1 MVWVRLG
8 YGMNSLERFAIAAG
22 KSAPATT
29 ARGWLAEFC
38 AHRASNGSSN
48 SETLQREGDVAA
60 SIRRTVKEG
69 RQAGRLSKTGLD
81 ETVAAEGISS
91 AANAEKETRKMQR
104 VEGRCRRSHQ
114 SDRPLLTV
122 AWQ

>member
-1 MVWVRLG
+1 MLWVRLG

-48 SETLQREGDVAA
+48 SETLQKG
-60 SIRRTVKEG
+60 RRRCSKHKAHGKGRKAG
-69 RQAGRLSKTGLD
+69 RQAG
-81 ETVAAEGISS
+81 
-91 AANAEKETRKMQR
+91 
-104 VEGRCRRSHQ
+104 
-114 SDRPLLTV
+114 
-122 AWQ
+122 